1 MNLNDGNGE
10 TPTSTS
16 LKENKEIMA
25 CIVCQK
31 KKGVPHTTC
40 WNKKRCVQKERK
52 EDVSY
57 CLLKEEMC
65 AQKESKGK

>member
-1 MNLNDGNGE
+1 MRMNLNDGNGE

-40 WNKKRCVQKERK
+40 
-52 EDVSY
+52 
-57 CLLKEEMC
+57 
-65 AQKESKGK
+65 